1 MSFDLRGSGSWRHD
15 SAPAKP
21 NAYELEDASARR
33 NSGGANYFVGAP
45 PTPDAT
51 PTPVAK
57 KNLAADLASSQ
68 GSETTMAVAPSNV
81 TPTEKP
87 GPPVATPPTV
97 GKSATPKKPKKK
109 SLLKTLSSP
118 VKALAKKV
126 SPRKKA
132 PPPPEQ
138 DTSPLSE
145 ITADRGS
152 PRVSL
157 EAEEIKEALAGHV
170 DAALLAPTSPRKV
183 PEWLVALKDALAA
196 KCCVGD
202 ASGERGAAQ

>member
-51 PTPVAK
+51 PIPVAK

-81 TPTEKP
+81 TPTGMPNTPLP

-132 PPPPEQ
+132 PHLP
-138 DTSPLSE
+138 S
-145 ITADRGS
+145 
-152 PRVSL
+152 
-157 EAEEIKEALAGHV
+157 
-170 DAALLAPTSPRKV
+170 
-183 PEWLVALKDALAA
+183 
-196 KCCVGD
+196 
-202 ASGERGAAQ
+202 

>member
-1 MSFDLRGSGSWRHD
+1 M
-15 SAPAKP
+15 
-21 NAYELEDASARR
+21 
-33 NSGGANYFVGAP
+33 
-45 PTPDAT
+45 
-51 PTPVAK
+51 
-57 KNLAADLASSQ
+57 
-68 GSETTMAVAPSNV
+68 
-81 TPTEKP
+81 
-87 GPPVATPPTV
+87 ATPPTV

-132 PPPPEQ
+132 PPPPAPA
-138 DTSPLSE
+138 DTSPCSD

>member
-1 MSFDLRGSGSWRHD
+1 M
-15 SAPAKP
+15 
-21 NAYELEDASARR
+21 
-33 NSGGANYFVGAP
+33 
-45 PTPDAT
+45 
-51 PTPVAK
+51 
-57 KNLAADLASSQ
+57 
-68 GSETTMAVAPSNV
+68 
-81 TPTEKP
+81 
-87 GPPVATPPTV
+87 

-126 SPRKKA
+126 SPRKKVTPTPE
-132 PPPPEQ
+132 PPS

-183 PEWLVALKDALAA
+183 PEWLVALKDALTA